1 MEINDIKKHNLDA
14 FINILKK
21 INLGSDFDKILFD
34 IVDEIKTAINVDSI
48 VVFDIDNDFNELTY
62 NFAVGDLSLNLNKV
76 LINNFNPLFAS
87 ISKVATGMYSNNPK
101 EDANFKVFYDVL
113 EEELENIIFMPIRA
127 KRKNIGAIA
136 LINKKDSNFTE
147 GDASIISS
155 FTNFISII
163 ITNKQMYHDS
173 QEKAYEVSA
182 LYQMTVSANKL
193 DTIEEVLKE
202 NMSVI
207 CEAFEVHRVSIIL
220 KNDDNIF
227 KFKCAIGI
235 DSDVVENGV
244 VTLKNNVLSK
254 ILESEYPI
262 YSVNMDNDNRF
273 KINKK
278 LRYNTNSFLSAPMII
293 NDEIIGFVS
302 ATERQN
308 NKPFRLKDLHLFDML
323 VQQITENY
331 NHFKLLEESRIKEKL
346 SAELVFTGNLQQS
359 ILPISFPAHDK
370 FDITAKSIPSENVG
384 GDFYDFIEL
393 EDNKYAIVVADVS
406 GKGIRA
412 GLFMTMTRSIIRVY
426 CSKYTDVA
434 NILKYANKQVY
445 KDSKSGMFVTVF
457 LLIIDTEK
465 KEITY
470 SNAGHLTQYLVKKEN
485 NEILE
490 LRTNGKPLGV
500 IEDAEYQNSTIN
512 YEEGEI
518 IVLFSD
524 GITETF
530 NTEDEEYGED
540 RIKNIL
546 KQNIEA
552 SSKDIAAAIID
563 DTIEYR
569 GVRSQFDDI
578 TLIVNKF
585 L

>member
-1 MEINDIKKHNLDA
+1 MDSNDIKKDNLDV
-14 FINILKK
+14 FVNILKK
-21 INLGSDFDKILFD
+21 INSGSDSDKILFD
-34 IVDEIKTAINVDSI
+34 ILDEIKTAINVDSVI
-48 VVFDIDNDFNELTY
+48 VFNLDNDFNELTY
-62 NFAVGDLSLNLNKV
+62 DFAVGDLSLNLNSV
-76 LINNFNPLFAS
+76 IINNFNPLFAS
-87 ISKVATGMYSNNPK
+87 ISKVATGVYSNNPS
-101 EDANFKVFYDVL
+101 EDANFEVFYNVL

-136 LINKKDSNFTE
+136 LVNKKDSIFTDS
-147 GDASIISS
+147 DASIISS

-173 QEKAYEVSA
+173 QEKAYEIGA

-193 DTIEEVLKE
+193 DTVEEVLKE

-220 KNDDNIF
+220 KNSDNIF

-235 DSDVVENGV
+235 DSDVVENGI
-244 VTLKNNVLSK
+244 VTIKNNVLSK
-254 ILESEYPI
+254 ILELEYPI
-262 YSVNMDNDNRF
+262 YSVNIDNDNRF

-293 NDEIIGFVS
+293 NDELIGFVS
-302 ATERQN
+302 ATEKAN

-331 NHFKLLEESRIKEKL
+331 NHFQLLEESRIKEKL

-359 ILPISFPAHDK
+359 ILPVDFPAHDK

-393 EDNKYAIVVADVS
+393 EENKYAIVVADVS

-426 CSKYTDVA
+426 CSKYTDPA
-434 NILKYANKQVY
+434 SILKYGNKQVY

-470 SNAGHLTQYLVKKEN
+470 SNAGHLTQYLVKEDD
-485 NEILE
+485 EILE
-490 LRTNGKPLGV
+490 LHTSGKPLGV
-500 IEDAEYQNSTIN
+500 VEDAEYQNSTIN
-512 YEEGEI
+512 YEKGET

-530 NTEDEEYGED
+530 NIEDEEYGED
-540 RIKNIL
+540 RVKNVI
-546 KQNIEA
+546 KQNIKK
-552 SSKDIAAAIID
+552 SSKDIATAIID

-569 GVRSQFDDI
+569 GMRNQFDDI
-578 TLIVNKF
+578 TLIVSKF